1 MRTSSFFIINY
12 STMNNYTNTMNA
24 ELFVKCH
31 YWEKDRGEWQEADDH
46 FSLEEVAKFLHEKDY
61 VFPQSKGEK
70 IWFDI
75 PRYIKRNDY

>member
-1 MRTSSFFIINY
+1 
-12 STMNNYTNTMNA
+12 MNNYTNTLNT

-46 FSLEEVAKFLHEKDY
+46 FSLEEVAKFLNEKDY

-70 IWFDI
+70 IWFNI